1 MQRVINCLIN
11 KILSKNYKKIP
22 RLGFA
27 LLYTTKNCNLNS
39 FVLLYK
45 YFTKCK

>member
-1 MQRVINCLIN
+1 MQRVINCLRN
-11 KILSKNYKKIP
+11 KILSKKLKKNP
-22 RLGFA
+22 ELGFA

-45 YFTKCK
+45 YLT

>member
-11 KILSKNYKKIP
+11 KILSKKIIKKILG
-22 RLGFA
+22 LGFA
-27 LLYTTKNCNLNS
+27 LLYATKICKLNS

-45 YFTKCK
+45 YLT